1 MKNMSYEEFKKQL
14 LGMLRER
21 LRDSIKSEIIPVNKN
36 NGIMKETVGIENGID
51 GLKPLVYVESLYD
64 QYCIGADLSACVS
77 FVVGLYHAMPDLHM
91 EKYFETWEA
100 VKSRITVRIVNWEWN
115 KDELRDIPHKKYMDR
130 AVYCRVILAQNEDG
144 IISTVVMNSML
155 RYLEIEEKELWE
167 AARNNFQKEKYLIR
181 HIDEETGLTGS
192 YLNKLLNLSN
202 QEDETHIL
210 TNEYHNNGAVGMMR
224 FDLLDRFAEQKKC
237 NLYILPSSL
246 NEVILIP
253 DRGDRT
259 PDFLR
264 SLVKKNNKDYPD
276 EGDLSENIYYY
287 RRGKKQLE
295 VIL

>member
-64 QYCIGADLSACVS
+64 QYCIGADLSTCVS

-115 KDELRDIPHKKYMDR
+115 KDELRDIPHKKYMDL

-144 IISTVVMNSML
+144 IISTVVKNSML

>member
-1 MKNMSYEEFKKQL
+1 MKNMSYEEFKKRL

-51 GLKPLVYVESLYD
+51 GLKPL
-64 QYCIGADLSACVS
+64 CVS
-77 FVVGLYHAMPDLHM
+77 FVIGLYRAMPDLHM
-91 EKYFETWEA
+91 EQYFETWEA
-100 VKSRITVRIVNWEWN
+100 VKPRITVRIVNWEWN
-115 KDELRDIPHKKYMDR
+115 KDELRDIPHKKYMDL
-130 AVYCRVILAQNEDG
+130 AVYCRVVLAQNEDG
-144 IISTVVMNSML
+144 IVSTVVKNSML
-155 RYLEIEEKELWE
+155 RYLEVEEKELWE
-167 AARNNFQKEKYLIR
+167 TARHNFQKENYLIR

-192 YLNKLLNLSN
+192 YLNKLFNLSD

-264 SLVKKNNKDYPD
+264 SLVKKNNKDYPE
-276 EGDLSENIYYY
+276 EGNLSENIYYY
-287 RRGKKQLE
+287 RRGEKQLE